1 MSILI
6 YGTSVV
12 LAAGLY
18 GFIAIALGTLLALL
32 NGLVVY
38 YMSSKF
44 AESGG
49 YYTYA
54 HYSLSERFG
63 FEAGWAYLLY
73 ASLYGAAY
81 ILGASWLLSLVLPLS
96 ALELAAVVFAA
107 MALVVLLGIR
117 PTFYY
122 ALFASSLE
130 IFAMT
135 YLALDLWWKSGFYV
149 FNPLSS
155 RVSLGQLMLAALLGS
170 AIPTGYG
177 SSVPLSGEVK
187 DPKRAV
193 KRVVIS
199 VILLGAAWPS

>member
-1 MSILI
+1 MVKFLRPRPSFVVYVEGRRWGWGAQEADRFSDLLFLAIGGQSPFLSILI

-38 YMSSKF
+38 YLSSKF

-54 HYSLSERFG
+54 YYSLSERFG

-73 ASLYGAAY
+73 AFLYGAAY
-81 ILGASWLLSLVLPLS
+81 IFGASWLLSLVLPLS

-122 ALFASSLE
+122 RSSP
-130 IFAMT
+130 AP
-135 YLALDLWWKSGFYV
+135 SR
-149 FNPLSS
+149 SS
-155 RVSLGQLMLAALLGS
+155 
-170 AIPTGYG
+170 P
-177 SSVPLSGEVK
+177 
-187 DPKRAV
+187 
-193 KRVVIS
+193 
-199 VILLGAAWPS
+199 